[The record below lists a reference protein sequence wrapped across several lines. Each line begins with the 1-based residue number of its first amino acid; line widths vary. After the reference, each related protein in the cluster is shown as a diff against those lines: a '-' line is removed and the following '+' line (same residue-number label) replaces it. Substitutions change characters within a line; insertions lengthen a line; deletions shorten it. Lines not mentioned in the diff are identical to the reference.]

1 MNSIFTRRSVRQFK
15 DKEVSSE
22 QIKKLVQ
29 AGMQAPSA
37 WGQKAWEFIVV
48 SGREN
53 LDKLS
58 TCHTYTGCLKSATL
72 SIIVLGNTEKM
83 REPTQWEQDLGAC
96 TQNILLQATE
106 MGLGSVWCGV
116 APNKSNMDF
125 VTNLYNLPQN
135 LKPYCILGIG
145 HPVQENANR
154 FVDKYDET
162 VVRYVK

>member
-1 MNSIFTRRSVRQFK
+1 MNAIFTRRSVRQFK
-15 DKEVSSE
+15 DTEIKQD
-22 QIKKLVQ
+22 QIEMILK

-37 WGQKAWEFIVV
+37 WGQKSWEFIVV

-53 LDKLS
+53 LDALS
-58 TCHTYTGCLKSATL
+58 KCHAYTGCIKGATL

-83 REPTQWEQDLGAC
+83 NEPTMWEQDLGAC

-116 APNKSNMDF
+116 APNKANMDF
-125 VTNLYNLPQN
+125 VTDLYDLPKN
-135 LKPYCILGIG
+135 LKPYCILGLG
-145 HPVQENANR
+145 YPMQENAIK
-154 FVDKYDET
+154 FVDRYDET